1 MDGVLALLSMQPQ
14 VLAPGE
20 EAGSG
25 DKGLWGNNSQRG
37 SALPNQGQ
45 GYTHHLPL
53 TCQLDR
59 GAPPLPKTPL
69 HPRQRRLSWPQCLQP
84 VSAGRGQGGLNGI
97 LIWTLRPSL
106 PQV

>member
-1 MDGVLALLSMQPQ
+1 MLALLSMQPQ

-59 GAPPLPKTPL
+59 GAPPLPKTPCI
-69 HPRQRRLSWPQCLQP
+69 PDKGG
-84 VSAGRGQGGLNGI
+84 SAGLSAS
-97 LIWTLRPSL
+97 SL
-106 PQV
+106 SLQAEGKEG